1 MKPYLVTGAA
11 GFIGA
16 RFVESCNRRK
26 IPVIS
31 VDEVGFFDSRSEH
44 RGIDFGTRV
53 DRDSLFDWLKDGQPS
68 LGAIVHMGACST
80 TTETRWD
87 YLERVNVRY
96 TSQLWD
102 YATSAQVAFIHASSA
117 ATYGD
122 GAQGYDDDEAAIGK
136 LEPLNLYGKSKLQS
150 DLWILDKAKAGDAP
164 PSWSAFKFFNV
175 YGFGERHKGQQA
187 SVALHAYDQIGK
199 TGQLELFKSH
209 KAGIA
214 DGQQKRDFVF
224 VEDVCEVM
232 HFALEKPI
240 RRGIFNLGSGQARSF
255 LELARASFA
264 ALGKPEKI
272 QFVDTPVEIR
282 DKYQYFTEAR
292 MQKLRAEG
300 YSRPFISL
308 EEGVAK
314 YFRRLQS

>member
-1 MKPYLVTGAA
+1 
-11 GFIGA
+11 
-16 RFVESCNRRK
+16 
-26 IPVIS
+26 
-31 VDEVGFFDSRSEH
+31 
-44 RGIDFGTRV
+44 
-53 DRDSLFDWLKDGQPS
+53 
-68 LGAIVHMGACST
+68 
-80 TTETRWD
+80 
-87 YLERVNVRY
+87 
-96 TSQLWD
+96 
-102 YATSAQVAFIHASSA
+102 
-117 ATYGD
+117 
-122 GAQGYDDDEAAIGK
+122 
-136 LEPLNLYGKSKLQS
+136 
-150 DLWILDKAKAGDAP
+150 
-164 PSWSAFKFFNV
+164 
-175 YGFGERHKGQQA
+175 
-187 SVALHAYDQIGK
+187 
-199 TGQLELFKSH
+199 LELFKSH